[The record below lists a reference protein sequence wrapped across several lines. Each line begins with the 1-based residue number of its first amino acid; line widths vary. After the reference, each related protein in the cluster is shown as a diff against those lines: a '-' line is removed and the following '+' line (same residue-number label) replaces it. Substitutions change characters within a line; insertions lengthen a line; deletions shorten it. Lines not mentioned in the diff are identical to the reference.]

1 MKQLLQLNNDF
12 IIQTEFNAELNKDKE
27 PIWTDVSK
35 TTAIGRNEVTQIE
48 MFVPVYDSDGYHY
61 DQYRKVELSKN
72 DILKLAEKIKQI
84 ESETVKDTYSERIP
98 F

>member
-1 MKQLLQLNNDF
+1 MKQLVQLSNDF
-12 IIQTEFNAELNKDKE
+12 IIKTRFDADLDNDKKPVWADKE
-27 PIWTDVSK
+27 KIV
-35 TTAIGRNEVTQIE
+35 AIGKNEVINIE

-84 ESETVKDTYSERIP
+84 ESETVKDTYSERMP